1 MHLLPERRT
10 WKEPHAFALKP
21 VADWRDFDAGH
32 FISAGGSGLLFNLMN
47 VMSTVSASMTTSLTR
62 TTSFFIE
69 EGLMLD
75 MALGQQTRHRDSHFS
90 GKTTKEWSKK
100 EYETKSSNSNHAGL
114 TYEMA
119 TSRISNC
126 SCSLAEKF
134 E

>member
-1 MHLLPERRT
+1 
-10 WKEPHAFALKP
+10 
-21 VADWRDFDAGH
+21 
-32 FISAGGSGLLFNLMN
+32 
-47 VMSTVSASMTTSLTR
+47 
-62 TTSFFIE
+62 
-69 EGLMLD
+69 LMLD

-126 SCSLAEKF
+126 SCLACGEIRINSSNRF
-134 E
+134 FSTLARLDSQALTGTVPLIRLSGRMTPTAGVAFARWRRWRNWPV